1 MKYTKSTK
9 ESEIE
14 RKWHIF
20 DAKGK
25 ILGRLASEIA
35 QVLMGKYKPNFV
47 RHLDCGDY
55 VVVINANQFVVTGR
69 KEKEKLYS
77 NYSGYPGGLKQK
89 SLGQIR
95 IEKPTEPIRRA
106 VYGMLPKNKLRDR
119 LIARL
124 FIYEGEDHPHKD
136 KFN

>member
-89 SLGQIR
+89 SLRQIR
-95 IEKPTEPIRRA
+95 IEKPTEPIRHA

>member
-9 ESEIE
+9 ASEIE
-14 RKWHIF
+14 RKWHVF

-25 ILGRLASEIA
+25 VLGRLASEIA
-35 QVLMGKYKPNFV
+35 QILMGKYKPNFV

-55 VVVINANQFVVTGR
+55 VVVINADQFIVTGR
-69 KEKEKLYS
+69 KDKEKLYS

-89 SLGQIR
+89 TLGQIR
-95 IEKPTEPIRRA
+95 KEKTAEPIRHA

-119 LIARL
+119 LMARL
-124 FIYEGEDHPHKD
+124 FIYEGEDHPYKD
-136 KFN
+136 KVN